1 MKNHLVPF
9 LLIALI
15 LVGCSTADYDLQQ
28 SVFIEDPVYPG
39 LPEYSEWGYNTFGV
53 YIDRKPFTSNDRDLP
68 AKIIVNDDTLNL
80 QLTGTMDNE
89 RITMKFSFTGYPI
102 VDYDGLTELNDQSF
116 DLTDDKC
123 MVSIITD
130 NNTETLDVFEG
141 TFVVRCVQ
149 NLVVDGELTKSI
161 LSGRFN
167 FKTFINKE
175 PTAIAN
181 GRFDLRIGYDNF
193 YNFSR

>member
-1 MKNHLVPF
+1 MKKLLAPF

-15 LVGCSTADYDLQQ
+15 LAGCSETDYDLQQ

-53 YIDRKPFTSNDRDLP
+53 YIDRKPFTSNNRDLP

-130 NNTETLDVFEG
+130 NIAETLDVFEG
-141 TFVVRCVQ
+141 TFVVKCVQ

-167 FKTFINKE
+167 LKTFINKE

-181 GRFDLRIGYDNF
+181 GRFDLGIGYDNF
-193 YNFSR
+193 YNYSR